1 MSLEDDVLPPPVTAN
16 RNWRFDLI
24 LPLFI
29 RPRATLSRIAASNRA
44 NWRAPIL
51 LLVLA
56 AVIRALVAG
65 SINAAA
71 NTGGEVALPPG
82 FEFYTPEQMAQFQQA
97 ATATNTPT
105 FNYILP
111 ALGAVLGVVVV
122 WFIVGWL
129 LHLVLTLLGGRGTSQ
144 ATLNVAAWASLPF
157 LLRSV
162 VQIVAMLVTDQAISS
177 PGISGFA
184 PTMEGFFS
192 GLLTSVLGQI
202 DLYWVW
208 FIILLF
214 IGARIVSQ
222 LAGIKSLFAVLLV
235 TLLVMVLR
243 ALPAAIL
250 AQFGDL
256 TVIRPF
262 F

>member
-1 MSLEDDVLPPPVTAN
+1 MSLEDEALAPATATN
-16 RNWRFDLI
+16 GNWRFDLV

-29 RPRATLSRIAASNRA
+29 RPRATLSRVAAQNRA
-44 NWRAPIL
+44 NWRTPIL
-51 LLVLA
+51 LLVVA
-56 AVIRALVAG
+56 TVVRALVAG

-71 NTGGEVALPPG
+71 NTGGELTLPPG
-82 FEFYTPEQMAQFQQA
+82 YEFYTPEQMAQFQQA

-111 ALGAVLGVVVV
+111 ALGAALGVIVI
-122 WFIVGWL
+122 WFIVSWL
-129 LHLVLTLLGGRGTSQ
+129 LHLVLTLLGGRSTSQ
-144 ATLNVAAWASLPF
+144 ATINVVAWASLPF

-162 VQIVAMLVTDQAISS
+162 IQIIYMLVTDQVIAS
-177 PGISGFA
+177 PGVSGFA
-184 PTMEGFFS
+184 PAGEGFVNS
-192 GLLTSVLGQI
+192 LLGSILSQV
-202 DLYWVW
+202 DLYWIW
-208 FIILLF
+208 FVILLF

-222 LAGIKSLFAVLLV
+222 LPGVKCWLAVLLV
-235 TLLVMVLR
+235 TILVMALR

-250 AQFGDL
+250 AQFSDL